1 MPIGGNGI
9 DGKVTLSEREIGALQ
24 QRLQQIEHARRN
36 DRTVINGLD
45 DELAELRAEMERLRT
60 RIYATISS
68 VAVFAA
74 LAAWVIEFI
83 AR

>member
-1 MPIGGNGI
+1 M
-9 DGKVTLSEREIGALQ
+9 TLSEREIGELQ
-24 QRLQQIEHARRN
+24 QRVKQIEHARRN

-45 DELAELRAEMERLRT
+45 DELAQLRSEIERLRT

-68 VAVFAA
+68 VAVFGA
-74 LAAWVIEFI
+74 LVAWVVEFI

>member
-1 MPIGGNGI
+1 M
-9 DGKVTLSEREIGALQ
+9 TLSEREIGALQ

-36 DRTVINGLD
+36 DRTVLNGLD
-45 DELAELRAEMERLRT
+45 EELSELRADMERLRT

-74 LAAWVIEFI
+74 LVAWVIEFI

>member
-1 MPIGGNGI
+1 M
-9 DGKVTLSEREIGALQ
+9 TLSEREVGELQ
-24 QRLQQIEHARRN
+24 QRVKQIEHARRN

-45 DELAELRAEMERLRT
+45 EELAELRADMERLRT

-74 LAAWVIEFI
+74 LVAWVIEFVV
-83 AR
+83 R

>member
-1 MPIGGNGI
+1 MGHRC
-9 DGKVTLSEREIGALQ
+9 VTLSEREVGELQ
-24 QRLQQIEHARRN
+24 QRVKQIEHARRN

-45 DELAELRAEMERLRT
+45 EELAELRADMERLRT

-74 LAAWVIEFI
+74 LVAWVIEFVV
-83 AR
+83 R

>member
-1 MPIGGNGI
+1 M
-9 DGKVTLSEREIGALQ
+9 TLSEREIGALQ
-24 QRLQQIEHARRN
+24 QRVQQIEHARRN
-36 DRTVINGLD
+36 DRTVLNGLD
-45 DELAELRAEMERLRT
+45 DELAELRADMERLRT

-74 LAAWVIEFI
+74 LVAWVIEFI

>member
-1 MPIGGNGI
+1 M
-9 DGKVTLSEREIGALQ
+9 TLSEREIGALQ
-24 QRLQQIEHARRN
+24 QRVQQIEHARRN

>member
-1 MPIGGNGI
+1 
-9 DGKVTLSEREIGALQ
+9 VTLSEREIGALQ
-24 QRLQQIEHARRN
+24 QRVQQIEHARRN
-36 DRTVINGLD
+36 DRTVLNGLD
-45 DELAELRAEMERLRT
+45 DELAELRADMERLRT

-74 LAAWVIEFI
+74 LVAWVIEFI

>member
-1 MPIGGNGI
+1 M
-9 DGKVTLSEREIGALQ
+9 TLSEREIGALP

-36 DRTVINGLD
+36 DRTVINGLTE
-45 DELAELRAEMERLRT
+45 ELAELRAEMERLRT

-74 LAAWVIEFI
+74 LVAWVIEFI
-83 AR
+83 AS

>member
-1 MPIGGNGI
+1 M
-9 DGKVTLSEREIGALQ
+9 TLSEREIGALQ
-24 QRLQQIEHARRN
+24 QRVQQIEHSRRN

-45 DELAELRAEMERLRT
+45 DELAELRADMERLRT

-83 AR
+83 AS